1 MITNIKEGLLMTK
14 KVALVTGA
22 SQGIG
27 KAIVERLVKDGFAV
41 ALVALNEAKLQQ
53 VADEINNNGGEA
65 LPLVADVA
73 NREEVFA
80 AVEKTVEHFGDLN
93 VIVNNAGLGPTTP
106 IDSITPEQ
114 FEKVY
119 GVNVAGVLWGIQAAH
134 KAFKELGHGGKIINA
149 TSQAGV
155 VGNPNLALYSGTK
168 FAIRGITQV
177 VAQDL
182 ATEDITVN
190 AFAPGI
196 VKTPMMYD
204 IAHQVGQNAGE
215 SDEWGMETFA
225 KNIAMKRLSEPEDVA
240 NMVSFLAGPDSNYVT
255 GQTIIVDGGMQFH

>member
-1 MITNIKEGLLMTK
+1 MTK

-53 VADEINNNGGEA
+53 VADELTNNGGEA

-119 GVNVAGVLWGIQAAH
+119 GVNVAGVYGEFRLPTR
-134 KAFKELGHGGKIINA
+134 LLR
-149 TSQAGV
+149 SLVMV
-155 VGNPNLALYSGTK
+155 V
-168 FAIRGITQV
+168 
-177 VAQDL
+177 
-182 ATEDITVN
+182 
-190 AFAPGI
+190 
-196 VKTPMMYD
+196 
-204 IAHQVGQNAGE
+204 
-215 SDEWGMETFA
+215 
-225 KNIAMKRLSEPEDVA
+225 RLSMPHLKLELLVILILHFILEQNLLFEA
-240 NMVSFLAGPDSNYVT
+240 LRR
-255 GQTIIVDGGMQFH
+255 